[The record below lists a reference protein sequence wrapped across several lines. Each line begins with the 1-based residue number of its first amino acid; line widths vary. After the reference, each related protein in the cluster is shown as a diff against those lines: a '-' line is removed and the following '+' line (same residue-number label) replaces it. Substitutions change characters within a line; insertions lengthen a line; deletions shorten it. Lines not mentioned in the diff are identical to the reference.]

1 MSWHIKIVGIVDND
15 QSRHGTV
22 LYSGNGRQYT
32 VMSPDI
38 LKKYDYDRVI
48 ITTHYHAI
56 CRQLMESYQ
65 VPEKKIADL
74 RQLQKYTLDYQLSR
88 AGHKLRCMGRKTVK
102 HRNGEIKQPAYVIT
116 PCFADGFRHQGIG
129 QMENHVL
136 AHCIYAAEKGWIP
149 IVDMKN
155 YSSMYQK
162 ASELGRV
169 NIWER
174 YYQQPSGYSL
184 EDLPKMKKVL
194 YSVETPWIVSSY
206 RQNTELKNELYASYI
221 KVRSDLK
228 KEIDE
233 EWERLTGGTENV
245 LGCVCRGTDV
255 IGLGWEN
262 NYPSIDAV
270 IEYLDLVKDN
280 YDKIYLATED
290 QDMYERI
297 TGHFGSCIAAYG
309 QQRYRVEK
317 GKYLI
322 DYEDRRENGQYL
334 RGREYLFVL
343 EMLSRCAAVT
353 GMIGTAVSVACMK
366 NPQLQVIR
374 IPNT

>member
-1 MSWHIKIVGIVDND
+1 M
-15 QSRHGTV
+15 
-22 LYSGNGRQYT
+22 
-32 VMSPDI
+32 
-38 LKKYDYDRVI
+38 
-48 ITTHYHAI
+48 
-56 CRQLMESYQ
+56 
-65 VPEKKIADL
+65 
-74 RQLQKYTLDYQLSR
+74 
-88 AGHKLRCMGRKTVK
+88 
-102 HRNGEIKQPAYVIT
+102 
-116 PCFADGFRHQGIG
+116 
-129 QMENHVL
+129 
-136 AHCIYAAEKGWIP
+136 
-149 IVDMKN
+149 
-155 YSSMYQK
+155 
-162 ASELGRV
+162 
-169 NIWER
+169 
-174 YYQQPSGYSL
+174 
-184 EDLPKMKKVL
+184 
-194 YSVETPWIVSSY
+194 
-206 RQNTELKNELYASYI
+206 
-221 KVRSDLK
+221 
-228 KEIDE
+228 
-233 EWERLTGGTENV
+233 
-245 LGCVCRGTDV
+245 